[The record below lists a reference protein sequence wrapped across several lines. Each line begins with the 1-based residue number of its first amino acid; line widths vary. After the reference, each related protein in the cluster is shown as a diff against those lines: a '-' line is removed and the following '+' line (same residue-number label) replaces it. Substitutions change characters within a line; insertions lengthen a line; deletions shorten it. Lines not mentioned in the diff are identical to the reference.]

1 VEPPCLAIMQPADSA
16 RPERVDTERLRS
28 SMCGR
33 PDYYIPNI
41 VDLVGFHNDILYT
54 MSTSLYLSSVAAA
67 LSSYG
72 TRWSYEHYRAL
83 TSLAVPDHFPYK
95 PPRKANAFM
104 VNT

>member
-54 MSTSLYLSSVAAA
+54 MSTSCISVR
-67 LSSYG
+67 LQLPL
-72 TRWSYEHYRAL
+72 AL
-83 TSLAVPDHFPYK
+83 TVHDGATSTIAH
-95 PPRKANAFM
+95 
-104 VNT
+104 